1 MTENKEIIKAGGVF
15 ITHRTREAIYA
26 TAAQRT
32 EPELKECF
40 TMLHDSMDRF
50 GKQIAVEEITGQDFI
65 IYTPERRIG
74 KTEAALYLAN
84 EYNMPYLVKLA
95 QLDFVKQ
102 QAKEAGYNI
111 KFVPLSRPQIEGM
124 RLRTILKDEC
134 IKTKEAREYIGKY
147 INIIGIEEI

>member
-1 MTENKEIIKAGGVF
+1 MRDKETIKAGNVF
-15 ITHRTREAIYA
+15 ITHRTREAINEA
-26 TAAQRT
+26 AAQRT

-40 TMLHDSMDRF
+40 AVLHDSMDRF

-74 KTEAALYLAN
+74 KTEAALYLAH
-84 EYNMPYLVKLA
+84 EYNMPYLVKSA
-95 QLDFVKQ
+95 QLDFVKW

-111 KFVPLSRPQIEGM
+111 KFVLLSHPQIDGM

-134 IKTKEAREYIGKY
+134 IKNKEAREYIGNH

>member
-65 IYTPERRIG
+65 IESYLRLAIEKNSTFVLFFMCLQRR
-74 KTEAALYLAN
+74 
-84 EYNMPYLVKLA
+84 NM
-95 QLDFVKQ
+95 Q
-102 QAKEAGYNI
+102 
-111 KFVPLSRPQIEGM
+111 
-124 RLRTILKDEC
+124 
-134 IKTKEAREYIGKY
+134 
-147 INIIGIEEI
+147 

>member
-65 IYTPERRIG
+65 IYTPERRIRSFEPPTNRG
-74 KTEAALYLAN
+74 HEIKNHFKGRMYKN
-84 EYNMPYLVKLA
+84 
-95 QLDFVKQ
+95 QRG
-102 QAKEAGYNI
+102 AGI
-111 KFVPLSRPQIEGM
+111 HRQI
-124 RLRTILKDEC
+124 
-134 IKTKEAREYIGKY
+134 Y
-147 INIIGIEEI
+147 

>member
-74 KTEAALYLAN
+74 KTE
-84 EYNMPYLVKLA
+84 
-95 QLDFVKQ
+95 
-102 QAKEAGYNI
+102 
-111 KFVPLSRPQIEGM
+111 
-124 RLRTILKDEC
+124 
-134 IKTKEAREYIGKY
+134 IGRAHV
-147 INIIGIEEI
+147 

>member
-1 MTENKEIIKAGGVF
+1 MTENKEIIKAGSVF
-15 ITHRTREAIYA
+15 ITHRTREAIN
-26 TAAQRT
+26 AAAVQRT
-32 EPELKECF
+32 ETELNECF
-40 TMLHDSMDRF
+40 KTLHDSMDRF
-50 GKQIAVEEITGQDFI
+50 SKQIAVEEIIGQDFI

-84 EYNMPYLVKLA
+84 EYNMPYLVKSA
-95 QLDFVKQ
+95 QLDFVKW

-111 KFVPLSRPQIEGM
+111 KFVLLSHPQIKGM

-134 IKTKEAREYIGKY
+134 IKTKEAREHIGKH